1 MNNSILIIEDDEG
14 IREYLKETLLDE
26 GFSVN
31 HTGLGIKGL
40 EIAEKVIPDV
50 VLLDLKLPDIEG
62 EEVCKRIKKTMP
74 EVCVIIL
81 TAKDT
86 PNDVVNGFNMG
97 ADDYVKK
104 PFTGEEIIARIRA
117 RLKISDNATS
127 LTVGDLFLNKNT
139 MEIKRGNRNI
149 TLTPQEFTLLEY
161 LMANKTRVLTR
172 EMILNKVWQY
182 SPDTESR
189 AVDVYIG
196 YLRKKIDDGEKVK
209 LIHSIRG
216 FGYVLKEG

>member
-1 MNNSILIIEDDEG
+1 MNNSILIIEDDDG
-14 IREYLKETLLDE
+14 IREYLKEIFLDE
-26 GFSVN
+26 GYSVN
-31 HTGLGIKGL
+31 HARSGIKGL
-40 EIAEKVIPDV
+40 EIAERVVPDV

-62 EEVCKRIKKTMP
+62 EEVCKRIKKLMP

-86 PNDVVNGFNMG
+86 PTDVVNGFNIG

-104 PFTGEEIIARIRA
+104 PFTGEEIVARIKA
-117 RLKISDNATS
+117 RLKSSENDTQLQLDN
-127 LTVGDLFLNKNT
+127 LVLDKKT
-139 MEIKRGNRNI
+139 MEVKRGDRMI
-149 TLTPQEFTLLEY
+149 SLTPQEFTLLEY
-161 LMANKTRVLTR
+161 LLSNKTRVMTR

-196 YLRKKIDDGEKVK
+196 YLRKKIDNNEKVK

-216 FGYVLKEG
+216 FGYVLKDG